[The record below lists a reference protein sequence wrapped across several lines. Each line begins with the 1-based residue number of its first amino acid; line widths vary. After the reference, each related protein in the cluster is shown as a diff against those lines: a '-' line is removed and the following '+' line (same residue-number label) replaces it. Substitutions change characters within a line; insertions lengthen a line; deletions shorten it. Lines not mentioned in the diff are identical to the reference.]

1 MKKLFII
8 VLMLITSLVPNKYDG
23 DVSENTTQN
32 TNDEEIIL
40 SLENEIVQNE
50 VIEQVEENHIVAQDT
65 SKIIVQEE
73 ISIEN
78 NNSEKEEIVY
88 QIETVPKVI
97 EQPKQEDN
105 LLEDKQPE
113 VIKQEPKQEEKIY
126 CVDGGSI
133 HIYGDGANEHG
144 YYKTWDEAF
153 KAYEEYTK
161 GWESTQF
168 KVDQCACGLYYFY
181 VTK

>member
-23 DVSENTTQN
+23 DVNENELQN

-88 QIETVPKVI
+88 QEDTQSYQ
-97 EQPKQEDN
+97 EQPKIEKTLDIFHLWKYN
-105 LLEDKQPE
+105 IFHKWNILYGGRNVKARNIRI
-113 VIKQEPKQEEKIY
+113 IKLWRYDWI
-126 CVDGGSI
+126 
-133 HIYGDGANEHG
+133 
-144 YYKTWDEAF
+144 
-153 KAYEEYTK
+153 
-161 GWESTQF
+161 
-168 KVDQCACGLYYFY
+168 
-181 VTK
+181 

>member
-23 DVSENTTQN
+23 DVSENELQN

-40 SLENEIVQNE
+40 SLENEIVPNE

-88 QIETVPKVI
+88 QEDTQSYQ
-97 EQPKQEDN
+97 EQPKIESQKEFPQEQELKDKIVRLEQVNKELNLNEKEHEIIDN
-105 LLEDKQPE
+105 DEPDEKSQERDFDKE
-113 VIKQEPKQEEKIY
+113 R
-126 CVDGGSI
+126 
-133 HIYGDGANEHG
+133 
-144 YYKTWDEAF
+144 
-153 KAYEEYTK
+153 
-161 GWESTQF
+161 
-168 KVDQCACGLYYFY
+168 
-181 VTK
+181 

>member
-23 DVSENTTQN
+23 DVSENELQN

-88 QIETVPKVI
+88 Q
-97 EQPKQEDN
+97 
-105 LLEDKQPE
+105 
-113 VIKQEPKQEEKIY
+113 
-126 CVDGGSI
+126 
-133 HIYGDGANEHG
+133 
-144 YYKTWDEAF
+144 
-153 KAYEEYTK
+153 
-161 GWESTQF
+161 
-168 KVDQCACGLYYFY
+168 
-181 VTK
+181 